1 MKLFVIFL
9 CSGLLAGCDGTKPEQ
24 RLGPNGRPAYTV
36 ECLQDEKNCYPAAK
50 KLCPTG
56 YVVTN
61 SKFRA
66 FLNWQGFE
74 VQNALKYTLTIE
86 CNE

>member
-1 MKLFVIFL
+1 MRLFVI
-9 CSGLLAGCDGTKPEQ
+9 LLGGVLVTACTVAKPSP

-36 ECLQDEKNCYPAAK
+36 ECLQDEKNCYPEAK

-56 YVVTN
+56 YAVTDTR
-61 SKFRA
+61 FRA
-66 FLNWQGFE
+66 VLNWQGFE
-74 VQNALKYTLTIE
+74 MENALKYTLTIE